1 MADANNRWVE
11 SYLDALV
18 GHTVNIRHALPF
30 VEGITDLLIEHS

>member
-18 GHTVNIRHALPF
+18 GHTVNIRSLLF
-30 VEGITDLLIEHS
+30 VERITDIFDGHS

>member
-18 GHTVNIRHALPF
+18 GHTVNLRHAKAF
-30 VEGITDLLIEHS
+30 EGITDLPVERS